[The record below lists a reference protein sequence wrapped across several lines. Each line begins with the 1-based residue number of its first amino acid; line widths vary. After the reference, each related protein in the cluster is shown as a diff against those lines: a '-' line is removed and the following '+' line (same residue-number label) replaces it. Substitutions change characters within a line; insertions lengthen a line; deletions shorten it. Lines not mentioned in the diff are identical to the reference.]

1 MTATTTKSMN
11 RLDHQQSCKT
21 LPSRIVRSR
30 SNLLQSQCF
39 RFLVALVVLL
49 FSCGCL
55 PFVQADGLS
64 YFLTI
69 PPQEEECF
77 MIRTTRAPESSQQ
90 KADDQQHR
98 RQEGEE
104 GGNHHLPDNP
114 LPPAATPI
122 PILEADFEQMNELDE
137 WSEATST
144 SGTTKLS
151 VFVMDASNEK
161 PLYQS
166 PYDAPHGSLSL
177 TLDHN
182 SAYWLCLQNDLVK
195 NEPVT
200 DRETHETHTADSV
213 VVVDKEAS
221 FSRTVALSYTVHYE
235 TPFAPP
241 QIEIP
246 KRPVVNVAEQH
257 AYEWHME
264 SEDLREAFRQLKH
277 HHDYMHVREQT
288 HRRVAEETFV
298 SLLFWTFIELAAVML
313 LVRNVIL
320 RSTLFC
326 VS

>member
-1 MTATTTKSMN
+1 MH
-11 RLDHQQSCKT
+11 RLCHQQAPPNGSCS
-21 LPSRIVRSR
+21 LPSRNVRSK
-30 SNLLQSQCF
+30 SFLLQSQHF
-39 RFLVALVVLL
+39 RFLVALCFLL
-49 FSCGCL
+49 FSSGCL

-69 PPQEEECF
+69 PPHEEECF
-77 MIRTTRAPESSQQ
+77 KIRTARPPESSQQ
-90 KADDQQHR
+90 KADDQQQQ

-104 GGNHHLPDNP
+104 GGNHHLPDP
-114 LPPAATPI
+114 LPPATTPI
-122 PILEADFEQMNELDE
+122 PILEADFEQMNEVDDWPE
-137 WSEATST
+137 ST
-144 SGTTKLS
+144 SSGSTKLS

-166 PYDAPHGSLSL
+166 PYDAPYGSLSL

-182 SAYWLCLQNDLVK
+182 SAYWLCLQNALVK
-195 NEPVT
+195 NEPVAAGA
-200 DRETHETHTADSV
+200 THDTTTADSV
-213 VVVDKEAS
+213 VTVDKEAS
-221 FSRTVALSYTVHYE
+221 IPRTVALSYTVHYE
-235 TPFAPP
+235 TPFSPP
-241 QIEIP
+241 QVEIP

-313 LVRNVIL
+313 LAVGQIVYF
-320 RSTLFC
+320 RSFLEQKRYL
-326 VS
+326 